1 MDLATYEYQSEYA
14 RRYFFEGKAEGT
26 AEGEVDALLTV
37 LSARGIDVPDDARA
51 RIAGCTDVQQL
62 QTWIRRASTATSIHE
77 VLG

>member
-14 RRYFFEGKAEGT
+14 RRYFFEGR
-26 AEGEVDALLTV
+26 AEGEADALLTV